1 MEVFNWKKTNCY
13 TILALASVLCT
24 VIFRGVTCQE
34 NAITPAHSNISK
46 EIFQSIH
53 ANVRGDAIPQT
64 SAVPGVGNPQRV
76 VEFPSPTDLSPTVVK
91 EQTTESSTG
100 TKPKDMHI
108 TPSPQHGIPDFAEH
122 SRFSQTSKVVCV
134 DEAAVR
140 DKDAV
145 KLKLKTI
152 SNCEESKA
160 KIQSILEH
168 LGCNGSKLEIYQ
180 KDHTNEMIISG
191 ECVEG
196 DVKGMT
202 NKFGNDNISDKVGI
216 LEAEPVLVTHS
227 QIVLISILITGLLL
241 AALLIAGYILKTR
254 HTEAKGACLGEELF
268 QVDEQNQGNTLLS
281 VAPLPPQEPVEKLTS
296 NGESLDSPP
305 TNGHSATQ
313 TPVADSEM

>member
-1 MEVFNWKKTNCY
+1 MEVFNWKKTNCH
-13 TILALASVLCT
+13 TILALASVMCT
-24 VIFRGVTCQE
+24 IIFRGVTCQE
-34 NAITPAHSNISK
+34 NAIISTSPSISK
-46 EIFQSIH
+46 ESIPIVK
-53 ANVRGDAIPQT
+53 ANVRGDAIPPT
-64 SAVPGVGNPQRV
+64 PPVPGAGSPQHAV
-76 VEFPSPTDLSPTVVK
+76 DFPSLTDSSPTVDE

-100 TKPKDMHI
+100 AKPNDMHI
-108 TPSPQHGIPDFAEH
+108 TSSPQHIITAADSSLAE
-122 SRFSQTSKVVCV
+122 TSKVVCV

-145 KLKLKTI
+145 KLKLKTV
-152 SNCEESKA
+152 SSCEENKA

-168 LGCNGSKLEIYQ
+168 LCGDSSKLEIYQ

-196 DVKGMT
+196 DAKGMT
-202 NKFGNDNISDKVGI
+202 DKFDNDNIRDKVGVVEANPI
-216 LEAEPVLVTHS
+216 LVNHS

-241 AALLIAGYILKTR
+241 AVLLIAAYILKTR
-254 HTEAKGACLGEELF
+254 HSEAKGARLAEELF

-281 VAPLPPQEPVEKLTS
+281 VVPLPPQEPVEKPTS

>member
-1 MEVFNWKKTNCY
+1 MEVFNWKKTNCH
-13 TILALASVLCT
+13 TILALASVMCT
-24 VIFRGVTCQE
+24 IIFRGVTCQE
-34 NAITPAHSNISK
+34 NAITSTSLSISK
-46 EIFQSIH
+46 NSIPIVK
-53 ANVRGDAIPQT
+53 ADVRGDAIPPTPQ
-64 SAVPGVGNPQRV
+64 VPGAGSPQHAV
-76 VEFPSPTDLSPTVVK
+76 DFPSLIDSSPTVDK
-91 EQTTESSTG
+91 EQTTGSSTG
-100 TKPKDMHI
+100 AKPKDMHI
-108 TPSPQHGIPDFAEH
+108 TPPPQHIITAANSSLAE
-122 SRFSQTSKVVCV
+122 TSKVVCV

-145 KLKLKTI
+145 KLNLKTI
-152 SNCEESKA
+152 SSCEENKA

-168 LGCNGSKLEIYQ
+168 LCGDSSKLEIYQ

-196 DVKGMT
+196 DAKGMT
-202 NKFGNDNISDKVGI
+202 DKFDNDNIRDKVGV
-216 LEAEPVLVTHS
+216 LEAKPVLVNHS

-241 AALLIAGYILKTR
+241 AVLLIAAYILKTR
-254 HTEAKGACLGEELF
+254 HSEAKGARLDEELF

-305 TNGHSATQ
+305 TNGHSAAQ

>member
-13 TILALASVLCT
+13 TILALSSVLCT
-24 VIFRGVTCQE
+24 IIFRGVTCQE
-34 NAITPAHSNISK
+34 NAITTAHSNINK
-46 EIFQSIH
+46 EINQSIN
-53 ANVRGDAIPQT
+53 ANVRGDAIPQI
-64 SAVPGVGNPQRV
+64 SAVTGAGNSQRV
-76 VEFPSPTDLSPTVVK
+76 VEFPSLIDLSPTVDK
-91 EQTTESSTG
+91 SN
-100 TKPKDMHI
+100 
-108 TPSPQHGIPDFAEH
+108 
-122 SRFSQTSKVVCV
+122 VVCV

-140 DKDAV
+140 DKNAL
-145 KLKLKTI
+145 KLKLTTN
-152 SNCEESKA
+152 SSCEESKE
-160 KIQSILEH
+160 KIQNILEH
-168 LGCNGSKLEIYQ
+168 LGCNSNELEIYQ
-180 KDHTNEMIISG
+180 KNQTNEMIISG

-216 LEAEPVLVTHS
+216 LHAEPVLVTHS

-313 TPVADSEM
+313 TPVVDSEM